1 MEMETYA
8 RVIDF
13 MPDGRATDR
22 MREPVAQL
30 VGEKY
35 FTLLEVSIVRGS
47 SCALGQRLCIGKE
60 GRVEV
65 EKIKKRLDFSELSA
79 ASRSELPI
87 ASRNIIAD
95 READFVSFFNKAGPI
110 SMRLHQLELLSGIGK
125 KHLQEILSARESKP
139 FESFKDIQSRVTLL
153 PDPANLIVTRVNDE
167 LGGDSKYYL
176 FVRPPSRHYDEG

>member
-1 MEMETYA
+1 MEMEMYA

-13 MPDGRATDR
+13 MPDGRPADR

-47 SCALGQRLCIGKE
+47 TCTLGQRVCIGKE

-65 EKIKKRLDFSELSA
+65 EKIKKRLDFQELSA
-79 ASRSELPI
+79 TSRSELSI
-87 ASRNIIAD
+87 VARNIIAE
-95 READFVSFFNKAGPI
+95 READFVTFFNKAGPI

-125 KHLQEILSARESKP
+125 KHLQEILDAREDKP

-153 PDPANLIVTRVNDE
+153 PDPSNLIVSRVNEE

-176 FVRPPSRHYDEG
+176 FVRPPSKHYEEG